1 MRIIEKIGLK
11 SVFIKVNEKENQL
24 EFYVSKNF
32 YEELPVKMKDLEL
45 IFAINLDL
53 IKKKPIMPDVP
64 IKYIVKIIEEMN
76 EK

>member
-45 IFAINLDL
+45 IFAI
-53 IKKKPIMPDVP
+53 
-64 IKYIVKIIEEMN
+64 
-76 EK
+76 